1 MFHKEEILLRK
12 QFHVACSIAFTLKS
26 IFNYLVN
33 VLMLFHVP
41 LDDGSKTSTTTPAPA
56 TNVPTPTPP
65 PTATATTSK

>member
-12 QFHVACSIAFTLKS
+12 QFHVACSIAFTRKS

-56 TNVPTPTPP
+56 TNVPTPP